1 MIKFWIFGSV
11 NRTSLHHLLLEN
23 HKTPKVSSLVA
34 PWLREPQW
42 RVREEVNWC
51 HSHLVGRGRPSLG
64 AGGSLNRLLALLAIL
79 PIEG

>member
-23 HKTPKVSSLVA
+23 HKIPKVSSLVA

-51 HSHLVGRGRPSLG
+51 HSHLVGRGRPITRSRGLFEPF
-64 AGGSLNRLLALLAIL
+64 AGPFGHPAY
-79 PIEG
+79 